1 MLSQLRVVQPF
12 LHTTQLKKVTPQIF
26 NRTTMK
32 HMYYYLSAAFFV
44 LQGIISP
51 AQAQTWTTIWNE
63 KFNSTTYESCY
74 ATAADTYW
82 ANCLSVPAGPRNGLI
97 NGNWEVVSTNLGVT
111 QSPADAL
118 GGRFLMYWSDGAY
131 GGGANVPSADNVIL
145 RKSLTGLTIGKQYK
159 ISYKVGGLL
168 QLPSIILLN
177 PATIGLTLNGSVVIA
192 ASAVTTSWITKTYT
206 WTATS
211 TTMNLSW
218 TNSTKQVNGNDFA
231 LDDLL
236 VEAQNLLMP
245 VTLTSFTAHSTETG
259 TVLQWETAQET
270 NSSHYVIQRAADAIH
285 FSSLGR
291 VQAGGNSSIKTSYHF
306 TDTHPCYGPAC
317 YRLSMIDIDGTQ
329 TFSPVRIV
337 GATEKPGRVMLS
349 PNPVS
354 GQLFISNDNQEQ
366 TAVVLFSAT
375 GNIVK
380 KYTGNTASI
389 DMSIYPDGVYFL
401 AITDRLKGTFTKQV
415 LKQ

>member
-1 MLSQLRVVQPF
+1 
-12 LHTTQLKKVTPQIF
+12 
-26 NRTTMK
+26 MK
-32 HMYYYLSAAFFV
+32 HLYYYLSAAFFF
-44 LQGIISP
+44 LQGIISQ

-63 KFNSTTYESCY
+63 KFNDSTYESCY

-82 ANCLSVPAGPRNGLI
+82 ANCLSAPGGPRNSLI
-97 NGNWEVVSTNLGVT
+97 NGTWEVANTKLGVT

-118 GGRFLMYWSDGAY
+118 GGRFLMYWTDGGY
-131 GGGANVPSADNVIL
+131 GGGANVPSTDNVIFQ
-145 RKSLTGLTIGKQYK
+145 KSLTGLTIGKQYR
-159 ISYKVGGLL
+159 ISYKMGGLL
-168 QLPSIILLN
+168 QLPSTTLTN
-177 PATIGLTLNGSVVIA
+177 PASIGLTLNGTSVIP
-192 ASAVTTSWITKTYT
+192 ASAVTTSWVTKTYT
-206 WTATS
+206 CTAKS
-211 TTMNLSW
+211 NTMNLSW
-218 TNSTKQVNGNDFA
+218 TNATKKVNGNDFA

-245 VTLTSFTAHSTETG
+245 VTLTSFTAHSSDAG
-259 TVLQWETAQET
+259 IILQWETAQET
-270 NSSHYVIQRAADAIH
+270 NSRHYTIQRAADAIH
-285 FSSLGR
+285 FSSLGT
-291 VQAGGNSSIKTSYHF
+291 VAATGNSSIKTSYHF
-306 TDTHPCYGPAC
+306 TDTHPCYGSAC

-329 TFSPVRIV
+329 TFSPVLIV
-337 GATEKPGRVMLS
+337 GATEKPDRVTLS

-380 KYTGNTASI
+380 KYPGNTASI
-389 DMSIYPDGVYFL
+389 DMSIYPDGIYFL